1 MKKFRNRLKGVEVS
15 RRQALGMLTAAAAA
29 STAFDPVRMLIE
41 GLVDG
46 LLNKAQAG
54 GSQPRNYLYVAFPS
68 GPCRWHW
75 DLPLCPYSGL
85 NNPNYVYPTASL
97 NPGLVNKFKNPT
109 GIDMEYGT
117 VVVTAP
123 KSGVKLRMPY
133 LWSLNIPTSGGGW
146 APMVNLLDNM
156 AFLRGIES
164 LDGHGDS
171 QLIQLRPKPGAPS
184 IDGAVTDQSTR
195 AVPSLAL
202 LDAPNVYM
210 SGKGIGNVRVS
221 DVSNSGTGPLGRI
234 LAPFDRNSFDN
245 YGAGY
250 LSRREAMESAMN
262 RAMDALGAAARARN
276 PGAET
281 LWASRATAENYLK
294 KGLGDVSTI
303 YTTLYNKY
311 RALIYRCAAEHA
323 KSLTPFITDR
333 PLVWSQLPP
342 DLIQGMGSYVP
353 SLQQTY
359 GYDSAT
365 GPETGL
371 RGLAESF
378 AIAEYLFTQGYT
390 SAITA
395 SCTAIDGLK
404 VSGYTPY
411 GWDEHGSGAIVSLV
425 NSNFLFRGVAAC
437 LYEFTSVL
445 KQNSIFDET
454 IIHLGGEFSRSP
466 RNDLKG
472 SDHSPNG
479 NAISLISGAIKAPFV
494 IGDTRPQEAGDPDH
508 AGNYGVGK
516 PIQLDGGLR
525 QPTAGNQA
533 STIAHLLRVKSPTP
547 NDASM
552 LYDGAGGI
560 VPTVE
565 LARQEEES

>member
-1 MKKFRNRLKGVEVS
+1 MKKSRKRINGVEVS
-15 RRQALGMLTAAAAA
+15 RRQALGMMTAACAVA
-29 STAFDPVRMLIE
+29 TTFDPVKTLIQ

-54 GSQPRNYLYVAFPS
+54 GAAPRNYLYIAFPS

-97 NPGLVNKFKNPT
+97 NPGLVNKFKNAS

-123 KSGVKLRMPY
+123 QSGVRLRMPY
-133 LWSLNIPTSGGGW
+133 LWSLNIPTAGGGW

-184 IDGAVTDQSTR
+184 VDGAVTDQSTR
-195 AVPSLAL
+195 AIPSLAL
-202 LDAPNVYM
+202 LEAPNVYM
-210 SGKGIGNVRVS
+210 SGKGIGNVRVT

-234 LAPFDRNSFDN
+234 LAPFDRASFDN
-245 YGAGY
+245 YGSGY
-250 LSRREAMESAMN
+250 LSRRDAMEAAMSQ
-262 RAMDALGAAARARN
+262 AMETLGAAARARN

-281 LWASRATAENYLK
+281 LWASRSTAENYLK
-294 KGLGDVSTI
+294 RGLGDVSTA

-311 RALIYRCAAEHA
+311 SDLVARCAREHA
-323 KSLTPFITDR
+323 LSLTPFIADR
-333 PLVWSQLPP
+333 PLVWSQLPSP
-342 DLIQGMGSYVP
+342 LIQGMGSYVS
-353 SLQQTY
+353 SLQGSY
-359 GYDSAT
+359 GYDNTT
-365 GPETGL
+365 GPITSL

-378 AIAEYLFTQGYT
+378 AIAEYLFVNGYT

-395 SCTAIDGLK
+395 SCSAIDGLK

-411 GWDEHGSGAIVSLV
+411 GWDEHGSGALVSMV
-425 NSNFLFRGVAAC
+425 NNAFLFRGVAAC
-437 LYEFTSVL
+437 LYEFTNVL
-445 KQNSIFDET
+445 KQHGIFEET
-454 IIHLGGEFSRSP
+454 VIHLGGEFSRSP
-466 RNDLKG
+466 RNDQRG

-479 NAISLISGAIKAPFV
+479 NAISLISGSIRRPFV
-494 IGDTRPQEAGDPDH
+494 IGDTQPSAGDPDH
-508 AGNYGVGK
+508 AANFGIGK
-516 PIQLDGGLR
+516 PIQLDGGIR

-533 STIAHLLRVKSPTP
+533 STIAHLLRVKSPSP

-552 LYDGAGGI
+552 LYDSASGI
-560 VPTVE
+560 VATVE